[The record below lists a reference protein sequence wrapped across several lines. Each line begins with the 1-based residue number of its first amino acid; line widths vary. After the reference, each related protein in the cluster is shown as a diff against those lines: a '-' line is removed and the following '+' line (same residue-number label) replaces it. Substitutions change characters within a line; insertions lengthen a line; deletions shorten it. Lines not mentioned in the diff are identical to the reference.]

1 MLLPTTVVGSYSV
14 PEWLERLK
22 TEYYQRRISAQHL
35 AEIHEVAIKAAVKDQ
50 ELAGIDIVSDGE
62 LRRDNDVDYFLARIP
77 GVQIPQRAKT
87 DYFDYYDAEVTRPL
101 PELPGGAQTSPG
113 LGLADDFRFT
123 RQLTDKPVKF
133 SFTGPFSLSR
143 RIRDEAYAEPGEL
156 VRALARRLNAEA
168 RELAEAGADLLQIDE
183 PFLAGYPEQV
193 ELAVEAVNIVTE
205 GVPVTWAL
213 HVCYGNRYA
222 RPSWEGH
229 YDFLF
234 PAVKAARV
242 DQIVLEFAR
251 KGLDDLRLIQQHGWD
266 KWLGLGVI
274 DVKSSEVEPAELVA
288 SRIRR
293 ALDYVPADRLM
304 INPDCGLR
312 HLAPEVARQKLRAMV
327 AGVALV
333 RAELVRPESS
343 QRTGRRHPMS
353 SAGDGFLF
361 TSESVTEGHPDKVAD
376 QISDAIVDAALTE
389 DPGSRVAVETLLT
402 TGLVVLAGEIT
413 TNAVLDFAAI
423 ARRVICEIGY
433 DTGDFGFDGHAV
445 GVITALDRQ
454 SPDIAR
460 GVAESHDMRAGSTDP
475 FDSAGAGDQ
484 GMMFGYATNETPEL
498 MPMPIVLAHKLAR
511 RLAQVRRNGLLPYLR
526 PDGKTQVTV
535 RYDSGGKPVGVEKVL
550 ISTQHEDGVEPK
562 LADALWEQV
571 VTQALP
577 PGLYDAGALRKEFYV
592 NPTGRFVI
600 GGPVG
605 DTGLTGRKIIVDT
618 YGGFAR
624 HGGGAFSGKDPSK
637 VDRSASYAARHVAK
651 NIVAAGLADRAE
663 VQVAYAIGV
672 ARPLSLL
679 IETFG
684 TEKID
689 RPLLARLVRDHFD
702 LRPAALVEALNLR
715 RPIYRQTAAY
725 GHFGRDEPGFT
736 WRTPTRPPS
745 CAPRPASARAAAAV
759 AGHREA
765 GRRRTLK
772 ISAERALV
780 PALAQ
785 LTRPGT
791 MDPRPEPVSST
802 R

>member
-1 MLLPTTVVGSYSV
+1 MTLLPTTVVGSYSV

-35 AEIHEVAIKAAVKDQ
+35 AEIHEVAIKAAIKDQ

-77 GVQIPQRAKT
+77 GVHIPQRAKT

-101 PELPGGAQTSPG
+101 PELADSPETS
-113 LGLADDFRFT
+113 LGLAADFSFT
-123 RQLTDKPVKF
+123 RRLTQRPVKF

-143 RIRDEAYAEPGEL
+143 RIRDGAYDQPGDL

-168 RELAEAGADLLQIDE
+168 RELAEAGADFLQIDE
-183 PFLAGYPEQV
+183 PFLAGYPDQV
-193 ELAVEAVNIVTE
+193 ELAVEAVNMVID
-205 GVPVTWAL
+205 GVAATWAL

-251 KGLDDLRLIQQHGWD
+251 KGLDDLRLIRQHGWD
-266 KWLGLGVI
+266 RWLGLGVI
-274 DVKSSEVEPAELVA
+274 DVKTPEVEPAELVA

-293 ALDYVPADRLM
+293 ALEYVPAERLM

-312 HLAPEVARQKLRAMV
+312 HLPPEVARQKLRAMV
-327 AGVALV
+327 AGVDR
-333 RAELVRPESS
+333 RAR
-343 QRTGRRHPMS
+343 RTHRRRQTMT
-353 SAGDGFLF
+353 DGFLF

-376 QISDAIVDAALTE
+376 QISDAIVDAALAS

-413 TNAVLDFAAI
+413 TAAVLDFTAI
-423 ARRVICEIGY
+423 ARQVICEIGY
-433 DTGDFGFDGHAV
+433 DTGEFGFDGNAV

-460 GVAESHDMRAGSTDP
+460 GVTSSHDARIEGSTDP
-475 FDSAGAGDQ
+475 FDAAGAGDQ
-484 GMMFGYATNETPEL
+484 GMMFGYASNETPEL
-498 MPMPIVLAHKLAR
+498 MPMPIVFAHRLAR
-511 RLAQVRRNGLLPYLR
+511 RLAEVRRNGLLPYLR

-535 RYDSGGKPVGVEKVL
+535 RYDAAGRPVRVEKVL
-550 ISTQHEDGVEPK
+550 ISAQHEDGVEAK
-562 LADALWEQV
+562 LPDALWEQV
-571 VTQALP
+571 VTHVLP
-577 PGLYDAGALRKEFYV
+577 EEMYDPGALRREFYV

-684 TEKID
+684 TEKVP
-689 RPLLARLVRDHFD
+689 RPLIAELVRDHFD
-702 LRPAALVEALNLR
+702 LRPAALVQALDLR
-715 RPIYRQTAAY
+715 RPIYRPTAAY
-725 GHFGRDEPGFT
+725 GHFGRDEAGFT
-736 WRTPTRPPS
+736 WERTDQ
-745 CAPRPASARAAAAV
+745 AAALR
-759 AGHREA
+759 AGA
-765 GRRRTLK
+765 GL
-772 ISAERALV
+772 
-780 PALAQ
+780 
-785 LTRPGT
+785 G
-791 MDPRPEPVSST
+791 
-802 R
+802 